1 MRNRLPA
8 DGRRTQAQAE
18 KQSSDEPVEERTR
31 SCTTHAKP
39 KNMNIMPLDPSD
51 PCHVNKPRDGDD
63 LFFRTSSDLSPPT
76 PNNSTGKIV
85 SRPLIRAYSLNS
97 TGSIMRIPTL
107 SESLHTPY
115 GDRSRSRSAHFGP
128 GGRRKC
134 HSDSDMY
141 ASPRAGGVRFDRVEI
156 REYNRAVGE

>member
-1 MRNRLPA
+1 MPTK
-8 DGRRTQAQAE
+8 RRCTSPHSTQ
-18 KQSSDEPVEERTR
+18 QSSDQPMEETR
-31 SCTTHAKP
+31 SGSTTHAKP
-39 KNMNIMPLDPSD
+39 KNMNAMPPDPPD
-51 PCHVNKPRDGDD
+51 PCHMNKPRDEDD

-76 PNNSTGKIV
+76 PNNSITATGKMV

-115 GDRSRSRSAHFGP
+115 GDRSRSRSEHFGP

-141 ASPRAGGVRFDRVEI
+141 TAPRAGGVRFDRVEI